1 MALVALISGI
11 SLPFTGLATHLL
23 DSSPLND
30 SRHFWIV
37 AHEELGIIFM
47 VSAIWHS
54 ILNRKELANHIRSS
68 AGQAASISREAI
80 WAAVLVGITL
90 FTAIGHTLLAH

>member
-1 MALVALISGI
+1 
-11 SLPFTGLATHLL
+11 
-23 DSSPLND
+23 
-30 SRHFWIV
+30 
-37 AHEELGIIFM
+37 M